1 MFSESCLYEKNI
13 LAQIILESALMYGPR
28 TAITAQIVKKVLRN
42 EKLVETQKETA
53 VVAIISATPIP

>member
-28 TAITAQIVKKVLRN
+28 TAITAQIAKKVLRN
-42 EKLVETQKETA
+42 EKLVEIQ
-53 VVAIISATPIP
+53 